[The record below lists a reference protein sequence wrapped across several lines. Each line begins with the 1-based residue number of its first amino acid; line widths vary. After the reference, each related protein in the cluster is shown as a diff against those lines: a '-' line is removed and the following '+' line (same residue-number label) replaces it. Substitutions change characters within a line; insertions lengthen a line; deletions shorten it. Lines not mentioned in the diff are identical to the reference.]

1 MSSSAT
7 NNKIRVLVA
16 DSSRIHT
23 QLLADSLKRDSDL
36 EVIPYFSDSGVLPSA
51 AASLDADVLVIS
63 ANLDGQASLGFKALH
78 ELQAVGTNVRA
89 IVLMETLSNELIL

>member
-1 MSSSAT
+1 MSSNAT

-23 QLLADSLKRDSDL
+23 QLLADTLKRDSDF
-36 EVIPYFSDSGVLPSA
+36 EVVPYYSDSSLLASA
-51 AASLDADVLVIS
+51 AASLDADVLVLN

-78 ELQAVGTNVRA
+78 ELQAIGRTPVP
-89 IVLMETLSNELIL
+89 LS